1 MENFVFNEYLRICQ
15 ELYMYLSAFNPQELY
30 DIVVLP
36 RVHEMKKLRVTP
48 MECSVGPGRSDFK
61 DKIWFLC
68 SGAIKV
74 IKAAG
79 PQVQR
84 TEPSGVRATN
94 FEQEGDL

>member
-36 RVHEMKKLRVTP
+36 RVHAMKLRVTP
-48 MECSVGPGRSDFK
+48 MECSVGPGRSDSK
-61 DKIWFLC
+61 DKMWFLC